1 MNYGR
6 KNAGKRKRELDSK
19 GTAIKRKVFSGV
31 LLAVLLLALAG
42 IGYVGYFGY
51 NYVKGI
57 IAEAPK
63 VSEIDATPSGYM
75 STVLDE
81 EGNVTAQL
89 VATGS
94 NRVYA
99 TLDEIPVN
107 LQHAFVAI
115 EDERFY
121 EHNGIDM
128 KGIVRAGVRD
138 IIKMRFDEGASTIT
152 QQLLKNNVFEGWT
165 SETKLE
171 SVKRKLQEQYLAI
184 QLEREV
190 SKDWIMENYLNT
202 INLGQNTLGVQ
213 AASRRYFGKDV
224 SELSLSECATIAAIT
239 QNPSKYNPISRP
251 DDNNERRQRVLD
263 NMEEQGY
270 ITEKEC
276 EEAKADNVY
285 ERIQNVNT
293 EIENSDTNITSYFVD
308 ALTDDVIRDLQEELG
323 YTEAQAYKALYSG
336 GLTVYSTQN
345 PAIQAICDQQMNVDA
360 NYENRKE
367 ISFSYAVSIQQ
378 ADGTVEHFNEQ
389 TLRTWF
395 RQSYSNYNL
404 IYGSE
409 EEAQEAIDE
418 YKNALLEEGGTVI
431 GENLT
436 FTLQPQASVTI
447 MDQRTGQ
454 IKALVG
460 GRGEKTASK
469 TLNRASDARRQPGS
483 TFKILTTYAP
493 ALESGEYTLATT
505 VLDEPITYSS
515 GQTIHNADGRYR
527 GYTSIREAIQSSVNV
542 VAIKTINDITPKVGY
557 EMAKKFGISTLTEED
572 IVESIPLGVGSVT
585 NLELTAAFAA
595 VANQGTYTEP
605 VLYTK
610 ILDHEGNVLIDKTP
624 ETHTVIKDTTAFLL
638 TSAMQDVVLKGTG
651 KLANFGGMSIA
662 GKTGTAGT
670 AEVAKDAWFAGFT
683 PYYTCA
689 VWGGYDDNSEL
700 HSTQYA
706 KILWNRI
713 MGEIHEG
720 LEDPGFPQPDGIKR
734 YSVCKKSGKL
744 AIDGVCPE
752 VKSEYFAEGTQPSE
766 TCDLHETA
774 VICKD
779 SGLLAGEYCPEE
791 SKETRAF
798 VKGSNKED
806 EKMPTKVCDIHTGES
821 ILDQIL
827 DQLSP
832 DNGQRPNEG
841 AVQPETTLPQADGH

>member
-1 MNYGR
+1 MNYG
-6 KNAGKRKRELDSK
+6 KKGAGRRKRELASR
-19 GTAIKRKVFSGV
+19 GAAIKRKFFSGT
-31 LLAVLLLALAG
+31 LLAVLLLLLAG

-51 NYVKGI
+51 NYVKEI
-57 IAEAPK
+57 IMDAPD

-81 EGNVTAQL
+81 EENVTAQL
-89 VATGS
+89 VGTGS

-128 KGIVRAGVRD
+128 KGIVRAGVRGLTSGT
-138 IIKMRFDEGASTIT
+138 FSEGASTIT
-152 QQLLKNNVFEGWT
+152 QQLLKNNVFDGWT
-165 SETKLE
+165 SETRLE
-171 SVKRKLQEQYLAI
+171 RVKRKLQEQYLAV
-184 QLEREV
+184 QLEKEV

-224 SELSLSECATIAAIT
+224 SELSLSECAIIAAIT
-239 QNPSKYNPISRP
+239 QNPSKFNPISRP
-251 DDNNERRQRVLD
+251 EDNDERRRKVLN
-263 NMEEQGY
+263 NMMEQGY
-270 ITEKEC
+270 ISEKEC
-276 EEAKADNVY
+276 EEAKADDVY
-285 ERIQNVNT
+285 ERIQNVNN
-293 EIENSDTNITSYFVD
+293 EIQNSDTNIMSYFVD
-308 ALTDDVIRDLQEELG
+308 ALTDEVISDLQEVLG
-323 YTEAQAYKALYSG
+323 YSEAQAYKALYSG
-336 GLTVYSTQN
+336 GLTIYSTQS
-345 PAIQAICDQQMNVDA
+345 PSIQAICDQQMNVDA

-367 ISFSYAVSIQQ
+367 ISFSYAISIQQ
-378 ADGTVEHFNEQ
+378 ADGSVEHFNEQ

-395 RQSYSNYNL
+395 RQSNSNYTL

-409 EEAQEAIDE
+409 ESAQAAIDE
-418 YKNALLEEGGTVI
+418 YKSALLQDGGTII
-431 GENLT
+431 GENVT

-454 IKALVG
+454 VKALVG

-469 TLNRASDARRQPGS
+469 TLNRASDTKRQPGS

-493 ALESGEYTLATT
+493 ALESQEYTLATT
-505 VLDEPITYSS
+505 VLDEPIAYST
-515 GQTIHNADGRYR
+515 GKKVHNADGRYR

-542 VAIKTINDITPKVGY
+542 VAIKTIWDITPQAGY
-557 EMAKKFGISTLTEED
+557 EMAKKFGISTLTESD
-572 IVESIPLGVGSVT
+572 IVESIPLGVGSVS
-585 NLELTAAFAA
+585 NVELTAAFAA
-595 VANQGTYTEP
+595 IANQGTYTEP

-610 ILDHEGNVLIDKTP
+610 ILDHDGNVLIDKTP
-624 ETHTVIKDTTAFLL
+624 ETHTVIRDTTAFLL
-638 TSAMQDVVLKGTG
+638 TSAMEDVVKKGTG
-651 KLANFGGMSIA
+651 KLADFGGMSIA

-670 AEVAKDAWFAGFT
+670 TEAANDAWFVGFT

-700 HSTQYA
+700 HSTQYS

-713 MGEIHEG
+713 MGDLHRG
-720 LEDPGFPQPDGIKR
+720 LADPGFTQPDGIGK
-734 YSVCKKSGKL
+734 YAVCKKSGKL

-752 VKSEYFAEGTQPSE
+752 VTSEYFAEGTQPSE

-798 VKGSNKED
+798 VKDSNNED
-806 EKMPTKVCDIHTGES
+806 EKMPTEVCNIHTEES

-827 DQLSP
+827 DQLRPEEGQQTGEETSP
-832 DNGQRPNEG
+832 
-841 AVQPETTLPQADGH
+841 PESSSSQGNR

>member
-6 KNAGKRKRELDSK
+6 KNAGKRKRELASK
-19 GTAIKRKVFSGV
+19 GAAIKRKILSGA
-31 LLAVLLLALAG
+31 LLAVLLLVLAG
-42 IGYVGYFGY
+42 VGYVGYFGY
-51 NYVKGI
+51 NYVKEI
-57 IAEAPK
+57 IAGAPDVK
-63 VSEIDATPSGYM
+63 EIDATPSGYM

-89 VATGS
+89 VAKGS
-94 NRVYA
+94 NRIYA

-128 KGIVRAGVRD
+128 KGIVRAGIRD
-138 IIKMRFDEGASTIT
+138 IIKMKFDEGASTIT

-184 QLEREV
+184 QLEKEV

-224 SELSLSECATIAAIT
+224 SELTLSECATIAAIT

-251 DDNNERRQRVLD
+251 DDNNERRQRVLN
-263 NMEEQGY
+263 NMQEQGY
-270 ITEKEC
+270 ISEKEC

-308 ALTDDVIRDLQEELG
+308 ALTDDVINDLQNELG
-323 YTEAQAYKALYSG
+323 YSEAQAYKALYSG
-336 GLTVYSTQN
+336 GLTIYSTQN
-345 PAIQAICDQQMNVDA
+345 PSIQAICDQQMNIDA

-367 ISFSYAVSIQQ
+367 ISFSYAISIQQ

-395 RQSYSNYNL
+395 RQSNSNYTL
-404 IYGSE
+404 IYSSE
-409 EEAQEAIDE
+409 EQAQAAIDE
-418 YKNALLEEGGTVI
+418 YKNALLQEGGTVI

-454 IKALVG
+454 VKALVG

-469 TLNRASDARRQPGS
+469 TLNRASNAKRQPGS

-493 ALESGEYTLATT
+493 ALDSQEYTLATT
-505 VLDEPITYSS
+505 VLDEPITYST
-515 GQTIHNADGRYR
+515 GKTVHNADGRYR

-542 VAIKTINDITPKVGY
+542 VAIKTIWDITPQVGY
-557 EMAKKFGISTLTEED
+557 EAAKKFGISTLTKED

-585 NLELTAAFAA
+585 NLELTAAFATI
-595 VANQGTYTEP
+595 ANQGTYTEP

-610 ILDHEGNVLIDKTP
+610 IVDHDGNVLIDKTP

-638 TSAMQDVVLKGTG
+638 TSAMEDVVKKGTG
-651 KLANFGGMSIA
+651 KLADFGGMSIA

-670 AEVAKDAWFAGFT
+670 TEAANDAWFVGFT

-713 MGEIHEG
+713 MGELHKG
-720 LEDPGFPQPDGIKR
+720 LEDTGFTQPDGIGR

-752 VKSEYFAEGTQPSE
+752 VTSEYFADGTQPSE
-766 TCDLHETA
+766 KCDLHETA

-798 VKGSNKED
+798 VKDSNKED
-806 EKMPTKVCDIHTGES
+806 EKMPTEVCNIHTGES

-827 DQLSP
+827 DQLNP
-832 DNGQRPNEG
+832 GRTQQPGEENGQPG
-841 AVQPETTLPQADGH
+841 VAAP

>member
-6 KNAGKRKRELDSK
+6 KNAGKRKRELASR
-19 GTAIKRKVFSGV
+19 GAAIKKKFFSGT
-31 LLAVLLLALAG
+31 LLIVLLLLLAG

-51 NYVKGI
+51 NYVKEI
-57 IAEAPK
+57 IAEAPD

-89 VATGS
+89 VGTGS

-138 IIKMRFDEGASTIT
+138 VITMRFDEGASTIT
-152 QQLLKNNVFEGWT
+152 QQLLKNNVFDGWT

-171 SVKRKLQEQYLAI
+171 SVKRKLQEQYLAV
-184 QLEREV
+184 QLEKQV
-190 SKDWIMENYLNT
+190 SKEWIMENYLNT

-224 SELSLSECATIAAIT
+224 SELTLSECATIAAIT

-251 DDNNERRQRVLD
+251 EDNNERRQRVLE
-263 NMEEQGY
+263 NMQDQGY

-293 EIENSDTNITSYFVD
+293 EIESSDTNITSYFVD
-308 ALTDDVIRDLQEELG
+308 ALTDDVINDLENELG
-323 YTEAQAYKALYSG
+323 YSEAQAYKALYSG
-336 GLTVYSTQN
+336 GLTIYSTQN
-345 PAIQAICDQQMNVDA
+345 PAIQAICDEQMNVDA

-367 ISFSYAVSIQQ
+367 ISFSYALSIQQ
-378 ADGTVEHFNEQ
+378 TDGTVEHFSEQ

-395 RQSYSNYNL
+395 RQSNSGYTL

-409 EEAQEAIDE
+409 EEAQAAIDE
-418 YKNALLEEGGTVI
+418 YKNALLQEGGTVI

-436 FTLQPQASVTI
+436 FTLQPQAAVTI

-454 IKALVG
+454 VKALVG

-469 TLNRASDARRQPGS
+469 TLNRASDAKRQPGS

-493 ALESGEYTLATT
+493 ALDSQEYTLATT
-505 VLDEPITYSS
+505 VLDEPITYST
-515 GQTIHNADGRYR
+515 GKTVHNADGRYR

-542 VAIKTINDITPKVGY
+542 VAVKTIWDVTPQVGY
-557 EMAKKFGISTLTEED
+557 EMAKKFGISTLTEDD

-595 VANQGTYTEP
+595 IANQGTYTEP

-610 ILDHEGNVLIDKTP
+610 ILDHDGNVLIDKTP

-638 TSAMQDVVLKGTG
+638 TSAMEDVVKKGTG
-651 KLANFGGMSIA
+651 KLADFGGMSIA

-670 AEVAKDAWFAGFT
+670 TEAANDAWFVGFT

-713 MGEIHEG
+713 MGELHKG
-720 LEDPGFPQPDGIKR
+720 LEDPGFTQPEGIGQ
-734 YSVCKKSGKL
+734 YSVCKESGKL

-752 VKSEYFAEGTQPSE
+752 VTTEYFAEGTQPSE
-766 TCDLHETA
+766 SCDLHETA

-806 EKMPTKVCDIHTGES
+806 EKMPTEVCNIHTGES

-827 DQLSP
+827 NQFNPGGSEQSGEGYTYHGGSSSH
-832 DNGQRPNEG
+832 DNR
-841 AVQPETTLPQADGH
+841 